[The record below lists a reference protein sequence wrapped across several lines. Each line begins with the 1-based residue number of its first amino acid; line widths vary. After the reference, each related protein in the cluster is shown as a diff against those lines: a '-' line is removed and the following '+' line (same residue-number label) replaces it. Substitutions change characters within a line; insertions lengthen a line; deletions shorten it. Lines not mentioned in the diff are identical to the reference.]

1 MTQDEKYA
9 RAKEQVKKLRE
20 FYSSLAAYVVVMIVL
35 FIIDYSDRG
44 NWWMYWPAIGWG
56 VFLALHAF
64 RVFGPGEG
72 SGWEKRK
79 IQKYMEKD
87 HEEE

>member
-1 MTQDEKYA
+1 MTEDERLQ
-9 RAKEQVKKLRE
+9 RAKERVKKLRE
-20 FYSSLAAYVVVMIVL
+20 FYSSLAAYVVVMIIL

-44 NWWMYWPAIGWG
+44 DWWMYWPAMGWG
-56 VFLALHAF
+56 GFLVLHAF

-72 SGWEKRK
+72 SSWEKRK
-79 IQKYMEKD
+79 IQQIMEQD